1 MVWKVKDGAKLLHY
15 LRWCLKD
22 EDGVI
27 CIGVFEDGVRELLT
41 SKKVRLQ
48 FAHEKIPWGVFLGVN
63 VALRGCG
70 RQTTFAS

>member
-1 MVWKVKDGAKLLHY
+1 MQLRGWCGKVEDGAKLLHN

-27 CIGVFEDGVRELLT
+27 SIGVFEDGVKELLT

-48 FAHEKIPWGVFLGVN
+48 FAQEKT
-63 VALRGCG
+63 RKT
-70 RQTTFAS
+70 R

>member
-1 MVWKVKDGAKLLHY
+1 MQLRGWCGKVEDGDKLLHN

-27 CIGVFEDGVRELLT
+27 SIGVFEDGVRELLT

-48 FAHEKIPWGVFLGVN
+48 FAHIHLK
-63 VALRGCG
+63 
-70 RQTTFAS
+70 

>member
-1 MVWKVKDGAKLLHY
+1 MQLRGWCGKVEDGAKLLHY

-27 CIGVFEDGVRELLT
+27 SIGVFEDGVRELLT

-48 FAHEKIPWGVFLGVN
+48 FALEKI
-63 VALRGCG
+63 
-70 RQTTFAS
+70 